1 MKQFIMTMTRQGY
14 VRRVMDDRIELYLKT
29 FGAVCIEG
37 PKASGKTWTS
47 LSHANSLYSVGDKKD
62 GFMNRRMAADDPDV
76 ALIGDSPHLIDE
88 WQDVPAL
95 WDAVRSAVDEDAGKG
110 RFILTGSSTP
120 AAKGVMHS
128 GIGRIGTVRIHTMTL
143 FETGDSDGSVSLK
156 RLFDSPPAAAKC
168 RSLDIDGIIR
178 AVIRGGWPGNSGFG
192 IEQSMLFCSDYLEK
206 AAVDASTLDG
216 KQRNIV
222 KMRLLIRSLARNE
235 STLAKRKTLMR
246 DIDGCIG
253 TDTSINDSTVADYID
268 ALERIFLVMDIPAYS
283 PKLRS
288 SIRVGKAAKRHLCD
302 VSLAAAALGAS
313 PEMLKADHE
322 TLGFLF
328 ESLCLHDLMA
338 YAEALGW
345 KLFHYHD
352 GYGNEA
358 DAIVEASDGRWG
370 AFEVKLG
377 AKDVDRGAENLL
389 KLNRIFAEDGLE
401 PASILCVICGSAEYA
416 YARPDGVVV
425 LPITALK
432 E

>member
-1 MKQFIMTMTRQGY
+1 MLQHTTMTRKGY
-14 VRRVMDDRIELYLKT
+14 VRRVMDDRLELYLRT

-47 LSHANSLYSVGDKKD
+47 LNHANSLYSIEDKKD
-62 GFMNRRMAADDPDV
+62 GFVNRRIVSDNPDA
-76 ALIGDSPHLIDE
+76 ALIGETPHLIDE
-88 WQDVPAL
+88 WQDAPAI
-95 WDAVRSAVDEDAGKG
+95 WDAVRSAVDEDTEKG

-120 AAKGVMHS
+120 VTKGVMHS
-128 GIGRIGTVRIHTMTL
+128 GIGRIGTMRIHTMTL

-156 RLFDSPPAAAKC
+156 DLFDSPVKSVVC
-168 RSLDIDGIIR
+168 RSLDIDGMIRII
-178 AVIRGGWPGNSGFG
+178 IRGGWPGNSGFD

-206 AAVDASTLDG
+206 AIVDASTLDG
-216 KQRNIV
+216 KQRSIA

-246 DIDGCIG
+246 DIDDWIG
-253 TDTSINDSTVADYID
+253 TGTSINDSTVIDYLD

-302 VSLAAAALGAS
+302 PSLAVAALGAGQ
-313 PEMLKADHE
+313 EMLRDDRE

-338 YAEALGW
+338 YSEANGW

-377 AKDVDRGAENLL
+377 ATDVGRGAENLL
-389 KLNRIFAEDGLE
+389 KLNRIFTEDGLK
-401 PASILCVICGSAEYA
+401 PASVLCVICGSAEHA
-416 YARPDGVVV
+416 YTRPDGVTV
-425 LPITALK
+425 LPITALR